1 MGGAA
6 VCVVLCRCLCS
17 SRSLACLLGLA
28 SLMITRGTASRNAHF
43 TPRRLQVPPPDR
55 ISPEEAA
62 DAMEVAAITANMVAC
77 VAAACGEP
85 VLPET
90 LGMTPA
96 EVAQHA
102 TAQQAA
108 PATGPAAAQQQQA
121 AAGQPRDGYQG
132 MSAAA
137 VPAADHPAAAGAA
150 PMDVD
155 GRQRAAAYLSE
166 DEAISSDSD
175 ATPDA
180 KRLRHE

>member
-1 MGGAA
+1 MCCPGLRAVRLQKAGVALGPLRTWEPDLCCAA
-6 VCVVLCRCLCS
+6 Q
-17 SRSLACLLGLA
+17 
-28 SLMITRGTASRNAHF
+28 
-43 TPRRLQVPPPDR
+43 PLQVPPPDR

-62 DAMEVAAITANMVAC
+62 DAMEVAAITANMVSC
-77 VAAACGEP
+77 VSAACGEP

-108 PATGPAAAQQQQA
+108 PAAGGAAAQQRQQA
-121 AAGQPRDGYQG
+121 AALPPRLAAAAAGAAQPQDGYQA
-132 MSAAA
+132 MAAA
-137 VPAADHPAAAGAA
+137 DQQAAAGAA

-155 GRQRAAAYLSE
+155 GAGQRAAGYVSE

-180 KRLRHE
+180 KMLRHE

>member
-1 MGGAA
+1 
-6 VCVVLCRCLCS
+6 
-17 SRSLACLLGLA
+17 
-28 SLMITRGTASRNAHF
+28 
-43 TPRRLQVPPPDR
+43 
-55 ISPEEAA
+55 
-62 DAMEVAAITANMVAC
+62 MEVAAITANMVAC

-108 PATGPAAAQQQQA
+108 PAAGAAPAQQQRQPPALPRLTAAAPVQQA
-121 AAGQPRDGYQG
+121 ANHQ
-132 MSAAA
+132 AA
-137 VPAADHPAAAGAA
+137 PGAA

-155 GRQRAAAYLSE
+155 GHAAAAGGGRAPGYMSE

>member
-1 MGGAA
+1 
-6 VCVVLCRCLCS
+6 
-17 SRSLACLLGLA
+17 
-28 SLMITRGTASRNAHF
+28 
-43 TPRRLQVPPPDR
+43 
-55 ISPEEAA
+55 
-62 DAMEVAAITANMVAC
+62 MEVAAITANMVAC

-102 TAQQAA
+102 GTQQAA
-108 PATGPAAAQQQQA
+108 PAPAAAPAAQQRQA
-121 AAGQPRDGYQG
+121 AVALPPRPPAAGAGAPPDEYAA
-132 MSAAA
+132 MVAAA
-137 VPAADHPAAAGAA
+137 MQAADQAAAA

-155 GRQRAAAYLSE
+155 DGQRRQRGFDSE